1 MALMFI
7 VAACDLEIDE
17 TDSKITEEASGV
29 FAGVESVEGSLTNIY
44 EAIRGQAENQANL
57 YAMQTVTTDELLV
70 PTRGTDW
77 GDNGVWRTLHAHTWS
92 PTHQYVLGVWNN
104 KNQGILRA
112 SEVIDPLSNA
122 TDAQV
127 ASAKFARAY
136 NMWYIMDFYGQVP
149 FRNPTDGP
157 DVTPTVMS
165 RPEAYAMVVQDL
177 EEAIEDL
184 PASDPGAGDKTR
196 PVKATAQH
204 LLAKVKLN
212 GFIYKGESSP
222 STQDM
227 QDVIDLV
234 DDIEAAGYDLV
245 PTTDQDDYFELF
257 LGNNQSNSDVI
268 WIVNASTGNRMWNG
282 LHYNQT
288 STDNGGGGWNGFTT
302 LAEFYD
308 LFEGPDETNVTG
320 SGQEYRRG
328 YTQTEASTNADNQGF
343 GYGFQVGQ
351 MYGWDDD
358 AGEAVAL
365 TTRGG
370 DPLVFTKELPGLI
383 GNTEETGIRVLKYSP
398 RNGAFASGVVMA
410 RFADAYLM
418 RAEAMFRLGNTG
430 EALTEINDLR
440 AIRGASALSSLS
452 EEDIL
457 DERGRELYTEGWRRN
472 DMIRFGQFTREWD
485 FKNEGSV
492 GDANRN
498 LFPIPSGAL
507 LSNPNLTQNPGY

>member
-1 MALMFI
+1 
-7 VAACDLEIDE
+7 
-17 TDSKITEEASGV
+17 
-29 FAGVESVEGSLTNIY
+29 
-44 EAIRGQAENQANL
+44 
-57 YAMQTVTTDELLV
+57 
-70 PTRGTDW
+70 
-77 GDNGVWRTLHAHTWS
+77 
-92 PTHQYVLGVWNN
+92 
-104 KNQGILRA
+104 
-112 SEVIDPLSNA
+112 
-122 TDAQV
+122 
-127 ASAKFARAY
+127 
-136 NMWYIMDFYGQVP
+136 
-149 FRNPTDGP
+149 
-157 DVTPTVMS
+157 
-165 RPEAYAMVVQDL
+165 
-177 EEAIEDL
+177 L

-222 STQDM
+222 SNQDM

-302 LAEFYD
+302 LSEFYD

-430 EALTEINDLR
+430 EALSEINDLR

-472 DMIRFGQFTREWD
+472 DMIRFGQFTREWE